1 MGDDHFLKIDND
13 EAIEVDLPKG
23 TDPGRVLFHWVPVP
37 PGLES
42 HSWHK
47 FDVEVLDYD
56 RDTAVFWMAEGAGI
70 EYWLERGLDIELEGF
85 YVVEGATC
93 EWSKSFEGETD
104 EWWDIPLVRR
114 ATEEEIRTENLSNST
129 QVLS

>member
-37 PGLES
+37 PGLGAYR
-42 HSWHK
+42 WHQ

-56 RDTAVFWMAEGAGI
+56 RDTAVFWMAEGAG
-70 EYWLERGLDIELEGF
+70 LERGLDIELEGF

-114 ATEEEIRTENLSNST
+114 ATEEEIRTE
-129 QVLS
+129 VLS